1 MSSRFNP
8 APLLEEYGD
17 AALVRELAQLFIDS
31 ASSQMDAVT
40 AAAARGDRPAVKA
53 AAHRLRG
60 ALATFGA
67 TSATQLSQRLELMGE
82 AGNLEGATEIAGE
95 LAAEVRDLCAGAAAW
110 LSGQAIA

>member
-17 AALVRELAQLFIDS
+17 ASLVRELAQLFIDS
-31 ASSQMDAVT
+31 VSSQMEAVT
-40 AAAARGDRPAVKA
+40 EAAARGDAVGVKA

-67 TSATQLSQRLELMGE
+67 VSATQLAQTLELMGE
-82 AGNLEGATEIAGE
+82 SGNLEGAPALANE
-95 LAAEVRDLCAGAAAW
+95 LAVEVRDLCTGAAAW
-110 LSGQAIA
+110 LSEHAA